1 MKKTRLLTLL
11 VLLLTVATGAWAGLV
26 THLVLNTAD
35 GQTVVAL
42 ADQPVI
48 TVADGML
55 VVKKGGAEVL
65 SVALDKVRNYSFA
78 DDASTGIKEA
88 LAGKGGLKEGHVY
101 MTQVKAGEVI
111 DIFAADGRRVGSQR
125 VSADGLVDVDLTA
138 QPKGVYIVKSPTT
151 SFKVFN
157 K

>member
-1 MKKTRLLTLL
+1 
-11 VLLLTVATGAWAGLV
+11 
-26 THLVLNTAD
+26 
-35 GQTVVAL
+35 
-42 ADQPVI
+42 
-48 TVADGML
+48 
-55 VVKKGGAEVL
+55 
-65 SVALDKVRNYSFA
+65 
-78 DDASTGIKEA
+78 
-88 LAGKGGLKEGHVY
+88 
-101 MTQVKAGEVI
+101 VI

>member
-1 MKKTRLLTLL
+1 
-11 VLLLTVATGAWAGLV
+11 
-26 THLVLNTAD
+26 
-35 GQTVVAL
+35 
-42 ADQPVI
+42 
-48 TVADGML
+48 
-55 VVKKGGAEVL
+55 
-65 SVALDKVRNYSFA
+65 
-78 DDASTGIKEA
+78 
-88 LAGKGGLKEGHVY
+88 